1 MPSDRRTVWALV
13 ALAVVVAI
21 GAWTWFGPGAS
32 SPTAPATATPRQ
44 GAAGG
49 AAPLPKPEAMTVKL
63 AALEGERAE
72 PTDARRNPFQF
83 GARAEEAATPTVE
96 AQPEAFGAPATPPP
110 PSGPPP
116 PPPIALKFIGTV
128 EKADGVK
135 LAVLTDGRAPLYGEE
150 GDIIDG
156 RYRILSIGTESID
169 IAYADG
175 RGRQTIRLS
184 GQ

>member
-1 MPSDRRTVWALV
+1 MPGDRRTTWGLI
-13 ALAVVVAI
+13 ALAVVAAI
-21 GAWTWFGPGAS
+21 GAWTWFGPGAA
-32 SPTAPATATPRQ
+32 SPNAPTVATPRQ

-49 AAPLPKPEAMTVKL
+49 SAPLPKAEAMTVKL
-63 AALEGERAE
+63 AALGGRRAQ
-72 PTDARRNPFQF
+72 PTDAQRNPFQF
-83 GARAEEAATPTVE
+83 GARAAEAPPAESAEP
-96 AQPEAFGAPATPPP
+96 APFSVPAAPPP

-135 LAVLTDGRAPLYGEE
+135 LAVLTDGRAPLYGKE